1 MPSPHHI
8 SFERVH
14 IYKMRRDKDLASL
27 DIREREKENC
37 DKAIAIYFYYF
48 PYQKKRRKL
57 DLLGGNLILNFNSNF
72 IRAV

>member
-1 MPSPHHI
+1 
-8 SFERVH
+8 
-14 IYKMRRDKDLASL
+14 MRRDKDLASL
-27 DIREREKENC
+27 DIREREREKENC